1 MSFTPYRVAPPRK
14 RKPPRTAEALD
25 VAVRYFLDKLYDA
38 SPSTTSRSATIAGS
52 LSVTGTTSSDDVA
65 QVPRPIHLAICT
77 LILSRIGADRSW
89 FSCGRPPRGS
99 WRR

>member
-25 VAVRYFLDKLYDA
+25 VAVRYFLYKLYDA

-65 QVPRPIHLAICT
+65 QAPTTH
-77 LILSRIGADRSW
+77 
-89 FSCGRPPRGS
+89 PPRDLHTDFV
-99 WRR
+99 